1 MPFGSPSSSTV
12 PVDVPATAIGVSS
25 STTTLTV
32 PVAVTVSPSLSVA
45 CTRPPKLMVRSFSV
59 LVPSSTWSSGLS
71 SVNVHAPV
79 DASSAI
85 VNTVLP
91 APAVAVI
98 RFAPIDV
105 AQRNA
110 ARRQHRP
117 AARHPPC

>member
-1 MPFGSPSSSTV
+1 MPSGSPSSSTV

-32 PVAVTVSPSLSVA
+32 PVAVTVSPSPVGRLHQAAEVDRQVVLGVGAAVA
-45 CTRPPKLMVRSFSV
+45 
-59 LVPSSTWSSGLS
+59 WSSGLT

-98 RFAPIDV
+98 RFAADRV
-105 AQRNA
+105 GQRNV
-110 ARRQHRP
+110 ARRQ
-117 AARHPPC
+117 AARQRYPPC